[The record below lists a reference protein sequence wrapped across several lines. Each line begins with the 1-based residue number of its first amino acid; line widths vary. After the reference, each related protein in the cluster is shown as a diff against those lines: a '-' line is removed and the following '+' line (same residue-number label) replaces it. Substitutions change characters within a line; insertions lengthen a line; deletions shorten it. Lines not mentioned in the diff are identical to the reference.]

1 MSLTDKQRAVHWQ
14 ELAQESHYHTAVAIR
29 DVLQEGNVDDAAT
42 GLEELID
49 ALSRSERR
57 ALESHLKRLMT
68 HVIKW
73 KVQPERRSRSWRSTI
88 LSTRQEIARLQ
99 RRTPSLNRRAIEED
113 WDELMELARLEA
125 EGETNLDI
133 PPLTLTWQEVFE
145 DEYVLQSS

>member
-99 RRTPSLNRRAIEED
+99 RRMPSLNRRVIEED

>member
-1 MSLTDKQRAVHWQ
+1 MSLTDKKRALHWQ

-29 DVLQEGNVDDAAT
+29 DVLQAGNMDDATT

-57 ALESHLKRLMT
+57 ALASHLKRLMM
-68 HVIKW
+68 HVLKW
-73 KVQPERRSRSWRSTI
+73 KVQPEYRSRSWRSTI
-88 LSTRQEIARLQ
+88 LSARKEIARLQ
-99 RRTPSLNRRAIEED
+99 RRMPSLNRRVIEED
-113 WDELMELARLEA
+113 WDELVELARLEA

-145 DEYVLQSS
+145 DEYAL

>member
-42 GLEELID
+42 GLEQLID

-99 RRTPSLNRRAIEED
+99 RRMPSLNRRAIEED

>member
-1 MSLTDKQRAVHWQ
+1 MSLTDKKRALHWQ

-29 DVLQEGNVDDAAT
+29 DVLQEGNMDDATA

-73 KVQPERRSRSWRSTI
+73 KVQPEYRSRGWRSTI
-88 LSTRQEIARLQ
+88 LSARKEIARLQ
-99 RRTPSLNRRAIEED
+99 RRMPSLNRRVIEED
-113 WDELMELARLEA
+113 WDELVELACLEA

-145 DEYVLQSS
+145 DEYAL

>member
-14 ELAQESHYHTAVAIR
+14 ELAQESHYHTAIAIR

-42 GLEELID
+42 GLEQLID

-88 LSTRQEIARLQ
+88 LSARQEIARLQ
-99 RRTPSLNRRAIEED
+99 RRMQSLNRRAIEED
-113 WDELMELARLEA
+113 WDELVELARLEA

-145 DEYVLQSS
+145 DEYVLQFS